1 MKKKESISRKAFIVF
16 NVFFM
21 LMVIVVMVF
30 PYINVAAKAFN
41 DGADTA
47 MGGITIYPRV
57 FTWENF
63 KTVITDEAF
72 PRAAVVSVL
81 RTVLGTLLALVVQL
95 MAAYVFTNKD
105 LIGRGPLLMFFM
117 IPMYFGGGLI
127 PTYLLYS
134 KFKLLNNYLLY
145 IVPTCFSLYNMTIIR
160 SYMNGL
166 PDSLKEAARL
176 DGAREFTI
184 LARII
189 VPISKPIIA
198 TIALWSAVGLWSDW
212 TTTMYFFTK
221 KKMFTLQYIL
231 VQILK
236 ETQKIQDM
244 IRKAALEGDVLS
256 VSDFNVTTE
265 SVRCA
270 QIIITTIPIVIVYPF
285 LQKYFISGVMLGAI
299 KD

>member
-105 LIGRGPLLMFFM
+105 LIGRGPLFMFFM

>member
-72 PRAAVVSVL
+72 PRAAIVSVL
-81 RTVLGTLLALVVQL
+81 RTVLGTLLALLVQL

-105 LIGRGPLLMFFM
+105 LVGRGPLLMFFM

-127 PTYLLYS
+127 PTYLLFS
-134 KFKLLNNYLLY
+134 KLKLLNNYLLY
-145 IVPTCFSLYNMTIIR
+145 IVPSCFSLYNMTIIR

-176 DGAREFTI
+176 DGAKEFTI

-221 KKMFTLQYIL
+221 KNMFTLQYIL

-236 ETQKIQDM
+236 ETQKIQEM

-256 VSDFNVTTE
+256 VGNFNVTTE

>member
-1 MKKKESISRKAFIVF
+1 MKKKESISRKVF
-16 NVFFM
+16 LLFNLIFM
-21 LMVIVVMVF
+21 LMVIVVMTF

-47 MGGITIYPRV
+47 MGGITIFPRI

-63 KTVITDEAF
+63 RTVVMDKAF
-72 PRAAVVSVL
+72 PRAAIVSVA
-81 RTVLGTLLALVVQL
+81 RVIFGTLLALVVQL
-95 MAAYVFTNKD
+95 MAAYVFTNKE

-134 KFKLLNNYLLY
+134 KLGLLNNFLLY
-145 IVPTCFSLYNMTIIR
+145 IVPGCFSLYNMVIIR
-160 SYMNGL
+160 SFMNGL
-166 PDSLKEAARL
+166 PDGLKEAARL
-176 DGAREFTI
+176 DGANEVTI

-198 TIALWSAVGLWSDW
+198 TIALWAAVGYWSDW

-221 KKMFTLQYIL
+221 KNMFTLQYVL
-231 VQILK
+231 AQILK
-236 ETQKIQDM
+236 ETQKIQEL
-244 IRKAALEGDVLS
+244 IRKAAMEGEALG

-270 QIIITTIPIVIVYPF
+270 QLIVTTVPIVIVYPF
-285 LQKYFISGVMLGAI
+285 LQKYFISGVMVGAI